1 MNFKEFLGRLTT
13 YIKPHLLKLVFT
25 GITMII
31 ATALEASI
39 PEITGQ
45 IVDKLFLDNRS
56 INDTVFYSILF
67 IAIFTLSS
75 IFNLISA
82 SASSWVSNKVI
93 MDLRIDLFSK
103 LLKLPKKYFDINKSG
118 KTLSKF
124 IYDVEQISSLTSTIW
139 INLIKSSLTVVI
151 LVGYLFYKNWQLSL
165 ILIFILPIIF
175 IVVRNATSRMRSAS
189 INLQESMG
197 DISQILNENIDG
209 QSIVKMYLAERRE
222 REKFIQNANHLRQQK
237 FKLDFTSAY
246 NSNFINTLLGLCLG
260 VIIYFSSTNQSMSGG
275 EFLSFFTALA
285 ILIKPAKTLVDINK
299 PIQIGYA
306 AGKSVFNFIDE
317 ENEIDSKETKK
328 PSNVYGNISFKE
340 VSFAYDKK
348 NNVLKNVSFEISKG
362 QTVAIVGPTGSGKTT
377 IFEIL
382 CKFYPLDHGSVF
394 LDDLKL
400 DQIPNDYLR
409 SKIAYVDQNSFL
421 FNETIS
427 NNILFG
433 ANKIAN
439 KNHLNNIARKA
450 HAFDFIQQLESKFET
465 IVGDNGKLLS
475 GGQKQRIAIARAM
488 AKNSPILLLDEATS
502 ALDSKTE
509 KLIQQAIDNMKS
521 GKTTLI
527 IAHRLSTVQNADL
540 ILVLKEGQIIEK
552 GNHNELMALNGFY
565 SNLVKDQFN

>member
-13 YIKPHLLKLVFT
+13 YLKPHSLKLIFT
-25 GITMII
+25 AITMII
-31 ATALEASI
+31 ATAIEASI

-56 INDTVFYSILF
+56 INDTIFYSILF

-93 MDLRIDLFSK
+93 MDLRVDLFSK
-103 LLKLPKKYFDINKSG
+103 LLKLPKKYFDLNKSG

-139 INLIKSSLTVVI
+139 IQLIKSSLTVII

-165 ILIFILPIIF
+165 ILIFILPLIF
-175 IVVRNATSRMRSAS
+175 IVVQNATSRMRSAS
-189 INLQESMG
+189 FNLQKSMG

-209 QSIVKMYLAERRE
+209 QSIVKIYRAEKLE
-222 REKFIQNANHLRQQK
+222 RDKFIRNANHLRQQK
-237 FKLDFTSAY
+237 FKLDFTSAF

-260 VIIYFSSTNQSMSGG
+260 VIIYFSSVNQSMSGG

-299 PIQIGYA
+299 PLQIGYA

-317 ENEIDSKETKK
+317 ENEIDSLEKK
-328 PSNVYGNISFKE
+328 NPNNLCGNISFKE

-348 NNVLKNVSFEISKG
+348 NNVLKNISFEISKG

-400 DQIPNDYLR
+400 DHIPNDFLR

-433 ANKIAN
+433 ANKIIN
-439 KNHLNNIARKA
+439 KNQLNDIARKS

-465 IVGDNGKLLS
+465 VVGDNGKLLS

-488 AKNSPILLLDEATS
+488 AKDSPILLLDEATS

-509 KLIQQAIDNMKS
+509 KLIQQAINNMKS

-565 SNLVKDQFN
+565 SNLVKDQLN

>member
-13 YIKPHLLKLVFT
+13 YLKPHSLKLLFT
-25 GITMII
+25 AITMII
-31 ATALEASI
+31 ATAIEASI

-56 INDTVFYSILF
+56 INDTIFYSILF
-67 IAIFTLSS
+67 IAIFTFSS

-93 MDLRIDLFSK
+93 MDLRVDLFSK
-103 LLKLPKKYFDINKSG
+103 LLKLPKKYFDLNKSG

-139 INLIKSSLTVVI
+139 IQLIKSSLTVII

-165 ILIFILPIIF
+165 ILIFILPLIF
-175 IVVRNATSRMRSAS
+175 IVVQNATSRMRSAS
-189 INLQESMG
+189 FNLQKSMG

-209 QSIVKMYLAERRE
+209 QSIVKIYRAEKLE
-222 REKFIQNANHLRQQK
+222 RDKFIRNANHLRQQK
-237 FKLDFTSAY
+237 FKLDFTSAF

-260 VIIYFSSTNQSMSGG
+260 VIIYFSTVNQSMSGG

-299 PIQIGYA
+299 PLQIGYA

-317 ENEIDSKETKK
+317 ENEIDSLEKK
-328 PSNVYGNISFKE
+328 NPNNLCGNISFKE

-348 NNVLKNVSFEISKG
+348 NNVLKNISFEISKG

-400 DQIPNDYLR
+400 DHIPNDFLR

-433 ANKIAN
+433 DNKIIN
-439 KNHLNNIARKA
+439 KNQLNDIARKS
-450 HAFDFIQQLESKFET
+450 HVFDFIQQLESKFET
-465 IVGDNGKLLS
+465 VVGDNGKLLS

-488 AKNSPILLLDEATS
+488 AKDSPILLLDEATS

-509 KLIQQAIDNMKS
+509 KLIQQAINNMKS

>member
-13 YIKPHLLKLVFT
+13 YLKPHSLKLIFT
-25 GITMII
+25 AITMII
-31 ATALEASI
+31 ATAIEASI

-56 INDTVFYSILF
+56 INDTIFYSILF
-67 IAIFTLSS
+67 IAIFTFSS

-93 MDLRIDLFSK
+93 MDLRVDLFSK
-103 LLKLPKKYFDINKSG
+103 LLKLPKKYFDLNKSG

-139 INLIKSSLTVVI
+139 IQLIKSSLTVII

-165 ILIFILPIIF
+165 ILIFILPLIF
-175 IVVRNATSRMRSAS
+175 IVVQNATSRMRSAS
-189 INLQESMG
+189 FNLQKSMG

-209 QSIVKMYLAERRE
+209 QSIVKIYRAEKLE
-222 REKFIQNANHLRQQK
+222 RDKFIRNANHLRQQK
-237 FKLDFTSAY
+237 FKLDFTSAF

-260 VIIYFSSTNQSMSGG
+260 VIIYFSSVNQSMSGG

-299 PIQIGYA
+299 PLQIGYA

-317 ENEIDSKETKK
+317 ENEIDSLEKK
-328 PSNVYGNISFKE
+328 YPNNLCGNISFKE

-348 NNVLKNVSFEISKG
+348 NNVLKNISFEISKG

-400 DQIPNDYLR
+400 DHIPNDFLR

-433 ANKIAN
+433 ANKIIN
-439 KNHLNNIARKA
+439 KNQLNDIARKS

-465 IVGDNGKLLS
+465 VVGDNGKLLS

-488 AKNSPILLLDEATS
+488 AKDSPILLLDEATS

-509 KLIQQAIDNMKS
+509 KLIQQAINNMKS